1 MVIGHSRKSHFLVS
15 PVCDVN
21 SFQQYHR
28 ANSINSEC
36 HSLFAVPIIAP
47 GCAVLPTNST
57 NILMHWNSH
66 NLLALLTISLSNWKA
81 LKSWLEKERKQKRD
95 FVPNVFEKD
104 EGILQEILVSI
115 ICSPHCFKTERF
127 SCPED
132 CNRPGMRIKLLE
144 IVGKLLPIL

>member
-1 MVIGHSRKSHFLVS
+1 MGFGQPRKSHVLVT

-36 HSLFAVPIIAP
+36 HSLFALPIIAP
-47 GCAVLPTNST
+47 GCAVLPAGST

-66 NLLALLTISLSNWKA
+66 NPLALLTISLSNWKA
-81 LKSWLEKERKQKRD
+81 LKCWLEKERERD
-95 FVPNVFEKD
+95 FVPNVFERN
-104 EGILQEILVSI
+104 EGMMQKIPLCSI
-115 ICSPHCFKTERF
+115 SSPHGFKTEHF

-132 CNRPGMRIKLLE
+132 SKRPGMRIKLLE
-144 IVGKLLPIL
+144 IVGKLLPTL